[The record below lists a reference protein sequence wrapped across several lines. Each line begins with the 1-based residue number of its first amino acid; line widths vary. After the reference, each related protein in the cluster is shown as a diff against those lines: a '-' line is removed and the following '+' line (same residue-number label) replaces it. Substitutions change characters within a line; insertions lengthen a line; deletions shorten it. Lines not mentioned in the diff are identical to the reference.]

1 MLVSVTGLA
10 KNDVQHLLVVEDSL
24 VHPLTCLFSHQ
35 IVIEP
40 LL

>member
-10 KNDVQHLLVVEDSL
+10 KNDVQHMLVVEDSL
-24 VHPLTCLFSHQ
+24 VHPLTYFP
-35 IVIEP
+35 IK